1 MSPDEVTLRADLAGT
16 RYLVNEFRGKWKLV
30 SLEFPIAMF
39 RVRAA
44 AKPGCPPWLL
54 LRLDCQGY
62 RGVAPT
68 GQLWSGLTN
77 AALEPQM
84 RPHTAGGIMT
94 AFQEW
99 GKCLY
104 HPIDRLARDH
114 WPGQHAELA
123 WSNDKDI
130 NSYLEVVYDLLHDSQ
145 YAYCKAEP
153 ASAYL
158 PGESLAANS
167 A

>member
-1 MSPDEVTLRADLAGT
+1 MAPDESALRMDLAGT
-16 RYLVNEFRGKWKLV
+16 RYRVNEFRGKWKLV

-39 RVRAA
+39 RVRGA

-54 LRLDCQGY
+54 LRLDCAGY

-68 GQLWSGLTN
+68 GQLWNGPLN
-77 AALEPQM
+77 AELESTL
-84 RPHTAGGIMT
+84 RPHSANGIIT

-104 HPIDRLARDH
+104 HPIDRLARHH
-114 WPGQHAELA
+114 WAGQHNDLA
-123 WSNDKDI
+123 WSKDKDI
-130 NSYLEVVYDLLHDSQ
+130 TSYLEVVYDLLHDSQ
-145 YAYCKAEP
+145 YVSCKAT
-153 ASAYL
+153 AAAAYL
-158 PGESLAANS
+158 PGEALEADS